1 MLFAQMK
8 MKIQKIIIIKLGS
21 IGDIVHTLPTLNA
34 LREKFPN
41 AYISWIAKEEFS
53 GLLLQHPSLD
63 QVIPLSFTGSRIKVI
78 TGVFKIIRKI
88 RKERY
93 DVLLELQGDL
103 RGGLISFLSGVPL
116 RLGYCAGSSR
126 VEKISTIFN
135 NVKIREGKGHIL
147 ESNLNFAKKLG
158 AKPEKISFCLY
169 AGEGERE
176 YIGSFLEREGINNKK
191 IVIVHPGTTWITKRW
206 PVKSYAHLIDKIKA
220 HFDDIEVIITYSPNE
235 KELAE
240 KLKGIA
246 QYPPLI
252 SPPTT
257 LRQLVALIERCI
269 IFISSDTGP
278 LHIAAGLGKKV
289 IGLYGPIDPVRNGPY
304 GTESIIIRKDIN
316 CSPCWRKKCTEL
328 TCMKSITVDEVF
340 NAFRQIYP

>member
-1 MLFAQMK
+1 MQ
-8 MKIQKIIIIKLGS
+8 
-21 IGDIVHTLPTLNA
+21 GDI
-34 LREKFPN
+34 
-41 AYISWIAKEEFS
+41 
-53 GLLLQHPSLD
+53 
-63 QVIPLSFTGSRIKVI
+63 
-78 TGVFKIIRKI
+78 
-88 RKERY
+88 
-93 DVLLELQGDL
+93 
-103 RGGLISFLSGVPL
+103 RGGIISFLSGVPL
-116 RLGYCAGSSR
+116 RLGYRAGSSR

-135 NVKIREGKGHIL
+135 NVKITEGKGHIL
-147 ESNLNFAKKLG
+147 ESNLNFATRLG
-158 AKPEKISFCLY
+158 AKPQKVSFYLY
-169 AGEGERE
+169 AGEDERK
-176 YIGSFLEREGINNKK
+176 YIELFLEKQGIGNKK
-191 IVIVHPGTTWITKRW
+191 IVLIHPGTTWITKRW
-206 PVKSYAHLIDKIKA
+206 PVENYALLVDKIKT
-220 HFDDIEVIITYSPNE
+220 HFDDIEVIITYSPDE
-235 KELAE
+235 KGLAE

-246 QYPPLI
+246 QYPPVI

-257 LRQLVALIERCI
+257 LRQLVALIERSS